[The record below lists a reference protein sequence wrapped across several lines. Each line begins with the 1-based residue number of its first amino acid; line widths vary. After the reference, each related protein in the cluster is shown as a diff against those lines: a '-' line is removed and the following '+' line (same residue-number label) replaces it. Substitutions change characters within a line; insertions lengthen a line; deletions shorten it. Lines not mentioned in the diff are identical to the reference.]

1 MTENLLKEAMD
12 CGWVTPVFYVPPLP
26 DSWGFIV
33 SLRRRDADADF
44 DITLKV
50 TVWWNKIIQQG
61 PGGVYRAHVDLR
73 LRDGVW
79 NPNLVTTPDFN
90 LPPVEGFTKPE
101 ENWAKKVAEIA
112 IKQAVAEGKLSA
124 TEHDLGDHAKKDWRK
139 WREWHD

>member
-12 CGWVTPVFYVPPLP
+12 CGWVTMGIRVPPP
-26 DSWGFIV
+26 PSVWEFVVD
-33 SLRRRDADADF
+33 LRRRDADADF
-44 DITLKV
+44 CITLKAV
-50 TVWWNKIIQQG
+50 VHWNKIFQQG
-61 PGGVYRAHVDLR
+61 PGGVYQAHVDLR
-73 LRDGVW
+73 NTSDVW
-79 NPNLVTTPDFN
+79 NPRSIEPTIY

-124 TEHDLGDHAKKDWRK
+124 TEWQIGGRAKKDWRK

>member
-12 CGWVTPVFYVPPLP
+12 CGWVGMVFRAPPP
-26 DSWGFIV
+26 PCVWEFVID
-33 SLRRRDADADF
+33 LRRRDARDDL

-50 TVWWNKIIQQG
+50 TVHWNKIVQQG
-61 PGGVYRAHVDLR
+61 PRGVYQAHVDLR
-73 LRDGVW
+73 NTSDVW
-79 NPNLVTTPDFN
+79 NPRLIEPTIY

>member
-1 MTENLLKEAMD
+1 MSENLLKEAMD
-12 CGWVTPVFYVPPLP
+12 CGWVNSVFRAPQPPSMWKFVV
-26 DSWGFIV
+26 D
-33 SLRRRDADADF
+33 LRRRDADADF

-50 TVWWNKIIQQG
+50 TVYWNKIVQQG
-61 PGGVYRAHVDLR
+61 PGGVYQAHVDLR
-73 LRDGVW
+73 NTVYVW
-79 NPNLVTTPDFN
+79 NPRLTEPTIY

-112 IKQAVAEGKLSA
+112 IKQAVAEGRLSA